1 MHSRANAGSAPREI
15 ASSSALTY
23 YPELRMRWSKSY
35 LPTHKEVPKDA
46 EIPSHQLMLR
56 AGLIRMLGAGVYTFL
71 PAGLRVLHR
80 IERIVREEMN
90 RVGGQELQMP
100 VLHPGELYEE
110 TGRLAN
116 FGEILFTLNDRR
128 QRLYALGPTHEEV
141 VTDLARAELKSY
153 RQLPQCLYQIQIKFR
168 DEFRPRFG
176 VIRAREFMM
185 KDAYSFHATPA
196 SLVETY
202 EAMAGAY
209 ARILERCGLNFVRV
223 EAESGAIGGD
233 VNHEFIV
240 LADQG
245 ESVMF
250 RCPNCGYAAN
260 DERAVSMGP
269 AQPIVEAGSGPRDVA
284 TPGKHTVDNVSAFL
298 GVSPQQLVKT
308 LLFKSHDRLVAALVP
323 GDRALNEVKF
333 AKVAADA
340 QLLDEAGVRS
350 LTGAPVGFA
359 GPVGLGE
366 KVEIIADALLE
377 GYPGM
382 IVGAN
387 RADTHTR
394 GVRMGRDFRKPDRIA
409 DISTVVAGDRCRQ
422 CQAGELAVQRGIEI
436 GHIFNLDVKYSK
448 SMNATFLDANG
459 QEQHFIMGC
468 YGFGVSRAVAAAI
481 EQHHDERGIRWPKAL
496 APFHAIVLPVNP
508 SDPQSQAVAEALYQE
523 LVEAGLDVLL
533 DDRDLR
539 PGPRFKDAD
548 LVGVPLRVTIGERNL
563 KDQNVEI
570 YYRLED
576 RTEIVAVKG
585 AGERVRA
592 YYLPTGSSPSP
603 TR

>member
-1 MHSRANAGSAPREI
+1 
-15 ASSSALTY
+15 
-23 YPELRMRWSKSY
+23 MRWSKSY

-80 IERIVREEMN
+80 IEGIVRDEMN
-90 RVGGQELQMP
+90 RVGGQEVQMP
-100 VLHPGELYEE
+100 VLHPGELYQE

-196 SLVETY
+196 SLGETY

-269 AQPIVEAGSGPRDVA
+269 AAPVAEPGSGPVDVA
-284 TPGKHTVDNVSAFL
+284 TPGKHTVDDVSAFL
-298 GVSPQQLVKT
+298 RVSPQQLVKT
-308 LLFKSHDRLVAALVP
+308 LLFKSHDRLIAALVP

-377 GYPGM
+377 GYQGM

-387 RADTHTR
+387 KADTHTR
-394 GVRMGRDFRKPDRIA
+394 GVRMGKDFRTPDRIA
-409 DISTVVAGDRCRQ
+409 DISTVVAGDRCKQ
-422 CQAGELAVQRGIEI
+422 CKAGELALQRGIEI
-436 GHIFNLDVKYSK
+436 GHIFNLDMKYSK
-448 SMNATFLDANG
+448 SMKATFLDASG

-496 APFHAIVLPVNP
+496 APFHVIVLPVNTA
-508 SDPQSQAVAEALYQE
+508 DPQSQAVAEDLYQGLE
-523 LVEAGLDVLL
+523 DAGLDVLL

-576 RTEIVAVKG
+576 RTEVVPITG
-585 AGERVRA
+585 AAERVRA
-592 YYLPTGSSPSP
+592 YYSASGSNPG
-603 TR
+603 

>member
-1 MHSRANAGSAPREI
+1 
-15 ASSSALTY
+15 
-23 YPELRMRWSKSY
+23 
-35 LPTHKEVPKDA
+35 
-46 EIPSHQLMLR
+46 MLR
-56 AGLIRMLGAGVYTFL
+56 AGLIRMLSAGVYTFL

-80 IERIVREEMN
+80 VERIVREEMN
-90 RVGGQELQMP
+90 RVGGQEVQMP

-116 FGEILFTLNDRR
+116 FGEILFKLNDRR

-269 AQPIVEAGSGPRDVA
+269 ALPIVEPGSGPREVA
-284 TPGKHTVDNVSAFL
+284 TPGKHTVDDVSAFL
-298 GVSPQQLVKT
+298 KVSPQQMVKT
-308 LLFKSHDRLVAALVP
+308 LLFKSHDRLIAALVP

-340 QLLDEAGVRS
+340 QLLDEAGVRA

-377 GYPGM
+377 RYQGM

-387 RADTHTR
+387 QADTHTR
-394 GVRMGRDFRKPDRIA
+394 GVRMGKDFRQPNQIA
-409 DISTVVAGDRCRQ
+409 DIATVVAGDRCKQ
-422 CQAGELAVQRGIEI
+422 CQTGELALQRGIEI
-436 GHIFNLDVKYSK
+436 GHIFNLDVKYSR
-448 SMNATFLDANG
+448 SMNARFLDSSG

-496 APFHAIVLPVNP
+496 APFHVIVLPVNT
-508 SDPQSQAVAEALYQE
+508 SDPQSQAVAEDLYQG
-523 LVEAGLDVLL
+523 LGKAGLDVLL

-548 LVGVPLRVTIGERNL
+548 LVGIPLRVTIGERNL

-576 RTEIVAVKG
+576 RTEVVPITSA
-585 AGERVRA
+585 AERVRA
-592 YYLPTGSSPSP
+592 YYAPSHASGSPSG
-603 TR
+603 

>member
-1 MHSRANAGSAPREI
+1 
-15 ASSSALTY
+15 
-23 YPELRMRWSKSY
+23 MRWSKSY
-35 LPTHKEVPKDA
+35 LPTHKEVPRDA

-80 IERIVREEMN
+80 VEAIVREEMN
-90 RVGGQELQMP
+90 RAGAQEVQMP

-116 FGEILFTLNDRR
+116 FGEILFQLKDRR
-128 QRLYALGPTHEEV
+128 QRVYALGPTHEEV

-153 RQLPQCLYQIQIKFR
+153 RQLPQCLYQIQVKFR

-185 KDAYSFHATPA
+185 KDAYSFHDTPQ
-196 SLVETY
+196 SLAETY
-202 EAMAGAY
+202 ETMAGAY
-209 ARILERCGLNFVRV
+209 ARILERCGLRFVRV

-233 VNHEFIV
+233 INHEFIV

-245 ESVMF
+245 ESTLF

-260 DERAVSMGP
+260 DERAVSLGAAAP
-269 AQPIVEAGSGPRDVA
+269 AVEPASGPREVS
-284 TPGKHTVDNVSAFL
+284 TPGKHTVDDVSRFL
-298 GVSPQQLVKT
+298 DVSPQQLVKT
-308 LLFKSHDRLVAALVP
+308 LLFRSHDRLIAALVP

-333 AKVAADA
+333 AKVIGDGGA
-340 QLLDEAGVRS
+340 QLLDEAAIRAA
-350 LTGAPVGFA
+350 TGAPVGFA

-366 KVEIIADALLE
+366 KVEIVADALLQ
-377 GYPGM
+377 GYQGM

-387 RADTHTR
+387 KADAHLR
-394 GVRMGRDFRKPDRIA
+394 GVRMGKDFRAPSQVA

-422 CQAGELAVQRGIEI
+422 CKSGELEVQRGIEI
-436 GHIFNLDVKYSK
+436 GHIFNLGDKYSR
-448 SMNATFLDANG
+448 SMNATFLDASG
-459 QEQHFIMGC
+459 QEQRFIMGC

-481 EQHHDERGIRWPKAL
+481 EQHHDPHGIRWPKSL
-496 APFHAIVLPVNP
+496 APFHVIVLPVNP
-508 SDPQSQAVAEALYQE
+508 SDPQTRSVAETLYRD
-523 LVEAGLDVLL
+523 LTDGGLDVLF

-548 LVGVPLRVTIGERNL
+548 LVGIPLRVTIGERNL
-563 KDQNVEI
+563 KDGNVEI

-576 RTEIVAVKG
+576 LTEVLPVADAVG
-585 AGERVRA
+585 RVRG
-592 YYLPTGSSPSP
+592 YYAQS
-603 TR
+603 R